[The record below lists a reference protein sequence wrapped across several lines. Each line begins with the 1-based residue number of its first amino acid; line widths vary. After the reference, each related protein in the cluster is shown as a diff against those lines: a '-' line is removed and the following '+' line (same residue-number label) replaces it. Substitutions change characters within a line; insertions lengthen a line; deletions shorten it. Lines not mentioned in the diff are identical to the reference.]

1 MNFKRMMLTLKV
13 GVGALA
19 TTAVFAA
26 SAGAC
31 EYPAGEQV
39 FPNDP
44 RAYVLAPDGDFAAGG
59 AGWSLQGGAA
69 VVDGA
74 LSLPT
79 GSSAE
84 SPVLC
89 VSQDTPFIRTMVR
102 NSGDQ
107 GARLRVETVYAGLG
121 VTKSSVVAGVTG
133 EWSATQPLSTAHGLA
148 NIAGADA
155 GPVTVRF
162 TPLDDRGE
170 WQVDDFYV
178 DPFARR

>member
-1 MNFKRMMLTLKV
+1 MNFKRITLTLKV
-13 GVGALA
+13 GVGTLA
-19 TTAVFAA
+19 TAAVFAA

-31 EYPAGEQV
+31 DYPAGQQV

-74 LSLPT
+74 LSLPA
-79 GSSAE
+79 GSSAQ
-84 SPVLC
+84 SPVIC
-89 VSQDTPFIRTMVR
+89 VSQDTPFVRTMVR
-102 NSGDQ
+102 SGGDP
-107 GARLRVETVYAGLG
+107 GARLQVETVYAGLG
-121 VTKSSVVAGVTG
+121 VSKSSVIAGVG
-133 EWSATQPLSTAHGLA
+133 SEWSATQPLSTALGLA
-148 NIAGADA
+148 NVAGADA
-155 GPVTVRF
+155 GPVTIRI
-162 TPLDDRGE
+162 TPLAGN